1 MFPDLKDESEEFIR
15 NMINSKYHIL
25 ERKYDGTAAMI
36 DIVDGCLTIW
46 GRGLLKDGS
55 QQNYTNKFPEL
66 RDEINKN
73 FTIDC
78 KILGEIVVLDEDGN
92 ESLTKL
98 QSRMNRESDIK
109 SYAEKYPASFITF
122 DIKHLG
128 EHDLSE
134 YRFYERRKILN
145 DYLPNSYMF
154 ILIQQWLTKRDKIF
168 ILDELKNKKFE
179 GVVAKFINGKW
190 GKSQYKYKPRLS
202 QDVFW
207 EGEFIPGKGKYEGL
221 VGSLICYQYINGAKM
236 QVAKI
241 GGGIHMERR
250 RILTQMVSEVSKDNP
265 QVIEVQTHELLKSG
279 KLRYPQFIKFRT
291 DKAPEQCTR
300 KLELHPSSQSLG
312 KTILDEWV

>member
-1 MFPDLKDESEEFIR
+1 MFPDLKDENEEFIKD
-15 NMINSKYHIL
+15 MISSKYHIL

-36 DIVDGCLTIW
+36 DIKDGCLTIW

-55 QQNYTNKFPEL
+55 QQNYTDKFPEL
-66 RDEINKN
+66 RDEINKH

-98 QSRMNRESDIK
+98 QSRMNRESDIEAF
-109 SYAEKYPASFITF
+109 AELYPASFIAF

-128 EHDLSE
+128 KQDLSE
-134 YRFYERRKILN
+134 YKFYERRKILN
-145 DYLPNSYMF
+145 DYLPNSYIVF
-154 ILIQQWLTKRDKIF
+154 LIQQWLTKRDKIF

-179 GVVAKFINGKW
+179 GVVAKFINGTW
-190 GKSQYKYKPRLS
+190 GKGQYKYKPRLS

-207 EGEFIPGKGKYEGL
+207 EGEFIPGKGKNEGL

-236 QVAKI
+236 QIAKV
-241 GGGIHMERR
+241 GGGINDELRR
-250 RILTQMVSEVSKDNP
+250 QLTRLQLHVSEDNP
-265 QVIEVQTHELLKSG
+265 RVIEVQTHELLKSG

-291 DKAPEQCTR
+291 DKAPEQCIR
-300 KLELHPSSQSLG
+300 KLESRPSSQSSG
-312 KTILDEWV
+312 KTILDDWV

>member
-15 NMINSKYHIL
+15 DMINSKYHIL

-36 DIVDGCLTIW
+36 DIKDGCLTIW

-55 QQNYTNKFPEL
+55 QQNYTDKFPEL
-66 RDEINKN
+66 RDEINKS

-109 SYAEKYPASFITF
+109 SYAEKYPASFIIF

-134 YRFYERRKILN
+134 YRFYERRRILN

-207 EGEFIPGKGKYEGL
+207 EGEFIPGKGKNEGL

-236 QVAKI
+236 QVAKV
-241 GGGIHMERR
+241 GGGMHMELRR
-250 RILTQMVSEVSKDNP
+250 QLIRMVSEVSKDNP

-279 KLRYPQFIKFRT
+279 KLRYPQFMKFRT

-300 KLELHPSSQSLG
+300 KLELHPSNQSSG